1 MVKLVLAE
9 IFNSWQG
16 EGGSLPGSTFG
27 RRQIF
32 VRFAGCDLRCKWC
45 DSREY
50 IDASGVSH
58 WRYEVEPFT
67 GKFEYRQNPAN
78 LEDVIKV
85 ILHLD
90 TGDIHSISYT
100 GGEPTLQIQA
110 LKTLMT
116 KMKELGFDNF
126 LETHGGLP
134 EAIRKVANITD
145 YASVDIK
152 DESAKAAKNWRDLV
166 LREIESIRIL
176 KKAGVEVY
184 AKLVVTNETKLENV
198 RWYAE
203 LLKGL
208 APLAIQPKEP
218 IDISIARLMDIYR
231 VAAEIL
237 GKKNVGLS
245 FQVHKYLNVL

>member
-1 MVKLVLAE
+1 MKLVMAE
-9 IFNSWQG
+9 VFNSWQG
-16 EGGSLPGSTFG
+16 EGGSVPGSAFG

-32 VRFAGCDLRCKWC
+32 VRFAGCDLNCLWC

-50 IDASGVSH
+50 IDASRVSR

-67 GKFEYRQNPAN
+67 GKFGYKPNPASVD
-78 LEDVIKV
+78 EVV
-85 ILHLD
+85 EAILRLD

-100 GGEPTLQIQA
+100 GGEPTLQVKPLKA
-110 LKTLMT
+110 LMER
-116 KMKELGFDNF
+116 MKNLGFDNF

-134 EAIRKVANITD
+134 ELIKEVAPLTD

-152 DESAKAAKNWRDLV
+152 DETAKATEDWRNLV
-166 LREIESIRIL
+166 LREVESIEIL
-176 KKAGVEVY
+176 KKAGAKVY
-184 AKLVVTNETKLENV
+184 AKLVVTSGTKVENV
-198 RWYAE
+198 RWYAG

-208 APLAIQPKEP
+208 VPLVIQPKEP
-218 IDISIARLMDIYR
+218 IEISQERLMEFYR
-231 VAAEIL
+231 EAARIM

>member
-1 MVKLVLAE
+1 MKLIMAE
-9 IFNSWQG
+9 VFNSWQG
-16 EGGSLPGSTFG
+16 EGGSVEGSAFG

-32 VRFAGCDLRCKWC
+32 VRFAGCDLHCQWC

-50 IDASGVSH
+50 IDASRVSR

-67 GKFEYRQNPAN
+67 GKFEYKPNPAE
-78 LEDVIKV
+78 LDDVV
-85 ILHLD
+85 NAVLRLD

-100 GGEPTLQIQA
+100 GGEPTLQVKPLRA
-110 LKTLMT
+110 LME
-116 KMKELGFDNF
+116 KMKEFGFDNF

-134 EAIRKVANITD
+134 ELVKEVAHLTD

-152 DESAKAAKNWRDLV
+152 DETAEATEDWKSLV
-166 LREIESIRIL
+166 LREVESIRIL
-176 KKAGVEVY
+176 KEAGAKTY
-184 AKLVVTNETKLENV
+184 AKLVVTKDTKVENV

-208 APLAIQPKEP
+208 APLVIQPKEP
-218 IDISIARLMDIYR
+218 IDISQARLMELYR
-231 VAAEIL
+231 EAARIM
-237 GKKNVGLS
+237 GRKNVGLS

>member
-1 MVKLVLAE
+1 MKLVLAE
-9 IFNSWQG
+9 VFNSWQG
-16 EGGSLPGSTFG
+16 EGGSLPGSAFG

-32 VRFAGCDLRCKWC
+32 VRFAGCDLRCEWC

-50 IDASGVSH
+50 IDASRVSR
-58 WRYEVEPFT
+58 WRYEIEPFT
-67 GKFEYRQNPAN
+67 GRFEYKPNPAN
-78 LEDVIKV
+78 LEDVIKA

-100 GGEPTLQIQA
+100 GGEPTLQTRA
-110 LKTLMT
+110 LRALME

-134 EAIRKVANITD
+134 EAVREVADITD

-152 DESAKAAKNWRDLV
+152 DESAKAIKNWRELV
-166 LREIESIRIL
+166 LREVESIRIL
-176 KKAGVEVY
+176 KDAGAEVY

-218 IDISIARLMDIYR
+218 IDIPMARLMDIYR
-231 VAAEIL
+231 VAAEVL